1 MIEGADLGAPSSW
14 GFAAADF
21 AGSGAESGG
30 DVVAAEGGGGG
41 AATAMASEVAK
52 LTEENASLKKELYR
66 ARAEI
71 KRLTKEARGGNAG
84 AQAPGGSGSIGGG
97 GGVATS
103 ASTGALEDG
112 RQKGVDGVNASQ
124 VDGGGRKGRKS
135 RTPRESRSRRKIND
149 AIDTA
154 RVADAVVEAAV
165 GGGLADPLRPDSGR
179 STEVG

>member
-1 MIEGADLGAPSSW
+1 MGGADLGAPSSW

-21 AGSGAESGG
+21 ASPGAESGG
-30 DVVAAEGGGGG
+30 DFVAAEGGGAG
-41 AATAMASEVAK
+41 AATAMTSEVTK
-52 LTEENASLKKELYR
+52 LREENASLKKELHR

-71 KRLTKEARGGNAG
+71 KRLTKEARGGNTG
-84 AQAPGGSGSIGGG
+84 TQAPGGGSIGGG

-103 ASTGALEDG
+103 ASTGVLEDG
-112 RQKGVDGVNASQ
+112 GQKGVDGGDASQ
-124 VDGGGRKGRKS
+124 VEGGGRKGKKS

-154 RVADAVVEAAV
+154 RVTDAVVEAVV
-165 GGGLADPLRPDSGR
+165 GVGLADPVRPDSGR